1 MNQVTIQIDTGRL
14 KYLTGLIDVFWNDP
28 VFKGLVQALIVKEY
42 YFVNQPL
49 MDSRDEIYWSI
60 VSCDVSVQESG
71 LRSEQD
77 MKEFALF
84 MLQSIPVLK
93 LYTSWSDQS
102 YFDFD

>member
-42 YFVNQPL
+42 YFVNQP
-49 MDSRDEIYWSI
+49 MQESQDEIYWSI
-60 VSCDVSVQESG
+60 VHCNVSVQQSG
-71 LRSEQD
+71 LKTEQE

-84 MLQSIPVLK
+84 LLQSIPVLK
-93 LYTSWSDQS
+93 LFMSWSDQS